1 MIKMTCIEH
10 ALENALIAIKSGT
23 GYEEWKE
30 SDPNLKEIHAT
41 ADEVWAIAVY
51 VDFNFHTHDE

>member
-1 MIKMTCIEH
+1 MTCIEH

-51 VDFNFHTHDE
+51 VDFNFHTHNE